1 MEKTKQKNLK
11 YKGKIID
18 LYVDDVISSTGNSC
32 IREYV
37 HHNGGAG
44 ILAVKDDKILLIKQ
58 FRYPYQKDIFE
69 IPAGKVEL
77 NEEPYNTA
85 LRELEEECAYK
96 ANSLISLGYIY
107 PTCGYSDEI
116 IYLYLANDF
125 IKTKTNFDID
135 EDINS
140 YWFNKDEVLEMI
152 KNKEIVDAKTIVAIF
167 KYLNNCY

>member
-18 LYVDDVISSTGNSC
+18 LYVDDVISNNGNSC
-32 IREYV
+32 IREYI

-58 FRYPYQKDIFE
+58 FRYPYQKDIYE

-85 LRELEEECAYK
+85 LRELEEECGYK

-140 YWFNKDEVLEMI
+140 YWFSKDEVLEMI
-152 KNKEIVDAKTIVAIF
+152 KNKEIDDAKTIIAIF

>member
-1 MEKTKQKNLK
+1 MEKTKQKKLK

-18 LYVDDVISSTGNSC
+18 LYVDDVISSTGNPC

-58 FRYPYQKDIFE
+58 FRYPYQKDIYE
-69 IPAGKVEL
+69 IPAGKIEIG
-77 NEEPYNTA
+77 EEPYNTA
-85 LRELEEECAYK
+85 LRELEEECGYK

-140 YWFNKDEVLEMI
+140 YWFSKDEVLEMI
-152 KNKEIVDAKTIVAIF
+152 KNKEIVDAKTIIAIF

>member
-58 FRYPYQKDIFE
+58 FRYPYQKDIYE

-85 LRELEEECAYK
+85 LRELEEECGYK